1 MYIREINITGFRS
14 YNELTSVTEFSPKH
28 NVVVGRNGS
37 GKSNF
42 FYAIQ
47 FVLSNEF
54 NNLNQ
59 EQRNNLLH
67 EGTGQRVQLAKVEIV
82 FDNSLHRLPSDA
94 TEVRIARQVTSKKD
108 QYFIDNKPASRTD
121 ILNLLE
127 SAGISRSNPYYIVKQ
142 GKVMELATAADAQR
156 LKLIKEVA
164 GTKVFDERKEES
176 MKLLEE
182 TQGKL
187 AKCEQLLGFME
198 ERLKKLEEE
207 KEDLKEYQKFDR
219 QKRAIEYSINMLE
232 STEAEKKCDRMASL
246 REDLNNKQNAA
257 ESKMMDVKQKIL
269 DTASEIRQLENR
281 YKGHRDELER
291 YNNEKTD
298 LMERMKS
305 VELTLNDLNAE
316 VITERSSRTDIES
329 DLNKLKDQIAT
340 KQKELEDLG
349 PRVAELVKKENE
361 LKTDIQIN
369 EQKCKE
375 MNAKI
380 GRKETFKTVEE
391 RDKYLKKEI
400 NTSENQKKEIQQQVE
415 EVERSIEEDDK
426 ETQELMDTLLEL
438 HNIMKEA
445 MYKENEVQKKLE
457 DLRTETENA
466 QNSLSLMIPKAI
478 VNGKRNVENILRYMR
493 ENNANGQYDEVLDG
507 YYGCVIDHLN
517 TRPEYYVAIEVTA
530 ENRLFNHMV
539 KTDRVAIKILDM
551 FNEKEYKG
559 EDARAMLE
567 LVQYEQKFDPVMR
580 QLFAEIALVTS
591 LEVGARV
598 SRDDR
603 FNCVTADGDQVNR
616 RGPLT
621 GGYTDRKRSKL
632 EAAIKIRSYQSKLPA
647 LENELEMAVNA
658 TVTARKN
665 YDDSTME
672 LSQIEAELRQMRE
685 TYEELKKPKE
695 EQILELR
702 ERIRQIAARKEIFEK
717 QLGTSMESQ
726 LTAEEQASMEQLQ
739 EEINKWKAELEDISR
754 RRLEASGKQARL
766 QNLLHS
772 NLLRRRDDLES
783 RMKDRVIEDK
793 RERLAAEQAQQKQ
806 LRDRLL
812 TISHRIH
819 ELEDHLSDYN
829 NENEKYTKEMD
840 DLNEQKSKL
849 DEEIENIAKQ
859 TDTYCTKMTELQLKR
874 DEFSRKMND
883 VGSISHDVLTKYQN
897 LNLKQL
903 DKKLTE
909 CLNELKKYENVNK
922 KALDQFVRAKTQK
935 ENLAQNVNEL
945 KQNENSIQSLIEV
958 LDNRRHETLHL
969 TFKQVAKNFN
979 EVFRRLIEGGT
990 ANLIMKQMDE
1000 FIVNSNSQNVNNPH
1014 PPQDSV
1020 DRFVGIGVKVSFTG
1034 TSETREMN
1042 HLSGGQKSLVALAL
1056 IFAIQKCD
1064 PAPFYLFDEVDAA
1077 LDRQHPMI
1085 NELSENAQFITTTFR
1100 PELLEHAEKYYGVR
1114 FRNKVSYIDPSE
1126 IIGPKGDFITSPE
1139 LSQAFGEIIG
1149 IWIYNELSNCGQRGN
1164 WQLVELGPGN
1174 GTLMADILRT
1184 LHTLKEERMS
1194 IHLVER
1200 SSSLIDTQELNLCG
1214 RQSSTNFEENGYV
1227 KKNRTK
1233 NGIPIFWHDTLRTI
1247 PQEFSVFV
1255 GNEFLDALPI
1265 HMFERKDSTWREVY
1279 VNLNQQA
1286 NLCFMTSKGENL
1298 HTRGLIPP
1306 WIREDEQR
1314 SKWEVCP
1321 EAGSTVTDIA
1331 QRIRSYGGFGLFIDY
1346 GHDGSRKTTSLR
1358 AYHQHQIVD
1367 PLQNPG
1373 QVDITADVDFGYLR
1387 RILSGLC
1394 LTFGPIEQ
1402 RYFLAQMGIRL
1413 RIERLLQQTADL
1425 EQRKQILRAYSM
1437 LTSDSN
1443 DGIGMKFKAFSLFPK
1458 TLSEILKQR
1467 GGYPAGFFPL
1477 DDEDETPDLNETE

>member
-59 EQRNNLLH
+59 EQRNNILH

-94 TEVRIARQVTSKKD
+94 SEVRIARQVTSKKD
-108 QYFIDNKPASRTD
+108 QYFIDNKPATRTD

-142 GKVMELATAADAQR
+142 GKVMELATAADSQR

-164 GTKVFDERKEES
+164 GTKVFDDRKEES
-176 MKLLEE
+176 VKLLAE

-187 AKCEQLLGFME
+187 DKCEQLLGFME

-269 DTASEIRQLENR
+269 DNASEIRQLENR

-305 VELTLNDLNAE
+305 VELTLSDLNVE

-349 PRVAELVKKENE
+349 PRVAELVKKENQ

-391 RDKYLKKEI
+391 RDNYLKRQI
-400 NTSENQKKEIQQQVE
+400 NISENQKKEIQQQVE
-415 EVERSIEEDDK
+415 EVERSIEDDDK
-426 ETQELMDTLLEL
+426 ETQEYMDMLVDCDRQIHSLSTSIANKNAELMSKNKLSNEIHT
-438 HNIMKEA
+438 IMKEA
-445 MYKENEVQKKLE
+445 MLKENQVQKDLD
-457 DLRTETENA
+457 DLRADAEDA
-466 QNSLSLMIPKAI
+466 QNMLSFMMPKTI

-493 ENNANGQYDEVLDG
+493 ENNANGQYDEVIDG

-517 TRPEYYVAIEVTA
+517 TLPEYYVAIEVTA

-539 KTDRVAIKILDM
+539 KTDRVAMKILDM

-559 EDARAMLE
+559 EVNFFPLNRLVTKPCRAVNDPEARAMLE
-567 LVQYEQKFDPVMR
+567 LIQYEQKFDPVMR
-580 QLFAEIALVTS
+580 QLFAEFALVTS

-603 FNCVTADGDQVNR
+603 FNCVTPDGDQVNR

-621 GGYTDRKRSKL
+621 GGYTDRKRSRL
-632 EAAIKIRSYQSKLPA
+632 EAATKIRSYQSKLPVV
-647 LENELEMAVNA
+647 ENELKMAVNA
-658 TVTARKN
+658 TAIARKN
-665 YDDSTME
+665 YDDSLME
-672 LSQIEAELRQMRE
+672 LAQIEADLLKMRE
-685 TYEELKKPKE
+685 AYDELVQKKRNISDALNRRSMKKKPKE

-726 LTAEEQASMEQLQ
+726 LTVEEQASMEQLQ
-739 EEINKWKAELEDISR
+739 EEINKWKSELEDISR
-754 RRLEASGKQARL
+754 RRLEASGQQARL

-840 DLNEQKSKL
+840 ELNDQKSKL
-849 DEEIENIAKQ
+849 DVEIENIAKQ

-903 DKKLTE
+903 DKMLTE
-909 CLNELKKYENVNK
+909 CLNALKKYENVNK

-935 ENLAQNVNEL
+935 ENLAQNVDEL
-945 KQNENSIQSLIEV
+945 KQNESSIQSLIEV

-1000 FIVNSNSQNVNNPH
+1000 FVESQDSNSQNTNNPQLPH
-1014 PPQDSV
+1014 DSI

-1034 TSETREMN
+1034 ASETREMN

-1077 LDRQHPMI
+1077 LDRHYRQSVATMI

-1114 FRNKVSYIDPSE
+1114 FRNKVSYIDPVTRE
-1126 IIGPKGDFITSPE
+1126 EAYDFVQDDAT
-1139 LSQAFGEIIG
+1139 
-1149 IWIYNELSNCGQRGN
+1149 
-1164 WQLVELGPGN
+1164 
-1174 GTLMADILRT
+1174 
-1184 LHTLKEERMS
+1184 HT
-1194 IHLVER
+1194 
-1200 SSSLIDTQELNLCG
+1200 
-1214 RQSSTNFEENGYV
+1214 
-1227 KKNRTK
+1227 
-1233 NGIPIFWHDTLRTI
+1233 
-1247 PQEFSVFV
+1247 
-1255 GNEFLDALPI
+1255 
-1265 HMFERKDSTWREVY
+1265 
-1279 VNLNQQA
+1279 
-1286 NLCFMTSKGENL
+1286 
-1298 HTRGLIPP
+1298 
-1306 WIREDEQR
+1306 
-1314 SKWEVCP
+1314 
-1321 EAGSTVTDIA
+1321 
-1331 QRIRSYGGFGLFIDY
+1331 
-1346 GHDGSRKTTSLR
+1346 
-1358 AYHQHQIVD
+1358 
-1367 PLQNPG
+1367 
-1373 QVDITADVDFGYLR
+1373 
-1387 RILSGLC
+1387 
-1394 LTFGPIEQ
+1394 
-1402 RYFLAQMGIRL
+1402 
-1413 RIERLLQQTADL
+1413 
-1425 EQRKQILRAYSM
+1425 
-1437 LTSDSN
+1437 
-1443 DGIGMKFKAFSLFPK
+1443 
-1458 TLSEILKQR
+1458 
-1467 GGYPAGFFPL
+1467 
-1477 DDEDETPDLNETE
+1477 